1 MNNNFTLHQFDL
13 IKDIIDNKV
22 ALFNS
27 EIDKQELLDS
37 LSPVDVNKLIEE
49 IDNVYNGQYDSNY

>member
-13 IKDIIDNKV
+13 IKDLIDNKV

>member
-49 IDNVYNGQYDSNY
+49 IDNVYNG

>member
-13 IKDIIDNKV
+13 IKDLIDNKV

-49 IDNVYNGQYDSNY
+49 IDNVYNGQHDSNY

>member
-49 IDNVYNGQYDSNY
+49 IDNVYNGQHDSNY

>member
-22 ALFNS
+22 ELFNS